1 MTSVDPRSFLLTS
14 VDLLLVS
21 VDSRSFLF
29 TQNLFLLYIA
39 AADRRHD
46 LRSFDLSFP
55 E

>member
-1 MTSVDPRSFLLTS
+1 MTNVDPRSFLLTS
-14 VDLLLVS
+14 VDLLLTS

-39 AADRRHD
+39 AADRRHN
-46 LRSFDLSFP
+46 LRSFDLFFP